1 MKILNVTDAMK
12 PKEKIMFEEFSN
24 SVREIATWLVAFA
37 ACLFIAAIF
46 MVVLKLIV
54 KVLSFAWKLV

>member
-1 MKILNVTDAMK
+1 
-12 PKEKIMFEEFSN
+12 MFEEFSN

-37 ACLFIAAIF
+37 ACLAVAAMF
-46 MVVLKLIV
+46 MVGLKIIV